1 MNRVMADYIALR
13 KGRNALSTV
22 LHIVLNISLAV
33 FSTALTVISHT
44 WVFGVLLVL
53 LSKWR
58 VVAVRPRYW
67 WINIKANLVDFTV
80 GISLALLVYMAGA
93 DSVEGLT
100 AWHIILTAIY
110 AIWLVIIKPR
120 SETIMT
126 EAQAMFAV
134 FFGSYA
140 SVLAT
145 SQLNPLVGV
154 AACFVIGYGAS
165 RHVLIQG
172 DDHDFTL
179 TTFICGL
186 LMAEM
191 SWIFYHWTIIYRFG
205 ESASFVIPQLPIA
218 TSVLFFMFARGYKS
232 ALRHD
237 GKIRADD
244 IVIPA
249 IFSVLVM
256 FVMVFFFS
264 VASFDI

>member
-1 MNRVMADYIALR
+1 MADYIALR

-22 LHIVLNISLAV
+22 THIALNLALAV
-33 FSTALTVISHT
+33 VSTALTVISGN
-44 WVFGVLLVL
+44 WIFGVLLVL

-80 GISLALLVYMAGA
+80 GISLALLVFVALGETK
-93 DSVEGLT
+93 DFNI
-100 AWHIILTAIY
+100 WHVILTAIY
-110 AIWLVIIKPR
+110 AIWLIVIKPR
-120 SETIMT
+120 SETFMT
-126 EAQAMFAV
+126 EVQAMFAI
-134 FFGSYA
+134 FFGSFA
-140 SVLAT
+140 SAIVASRLD
-145 SQLNPLVGV
+145 PLVGV
-154 AACFVIGYGAS
+154 ASCFVIGYGAS
-165 RHVLIQG
+165 RHVLMQG

-191 SWIFYHWTIIYRFG
+191 SWIFYHWAIVYSFG
-205 ESASFVIPQLPIA
+205 DSVTFNIPQLPIA
-218 TSVLFFMFARGYKS
+218 CSVLFFLFARGYKS

-249 IFSVLVM
+249 IFSVSIILVM
-256 FVMVFFFS
+256 IFFFS

>member
-1 MNRVMADYIALR
+1 MADYIALR

-22 LHIVLNISLAV
+22 LHIALNIALAV
-33 FSTALTVISHT
+33 ISTALTVISGN

-67 WINIKANLVDFTV
+67 WVNIKANLVDYTV
-80 GISLALLVYMAGA
+80 GISLALLVYMAGT
-93 DSVEGLT
+93 DGLNF
-100 AWHIILTAIY
+100 WHILLTVIY
-110 AIWLVIIKPR
+110 AVWLVIIKPR

-126 EAQAMFAV
+126 EVQAIFAI
-134 FFGSYA
+134 FFGTFA
-140 SVLAT
+140 TALIT
-145 SQLNPLVGV
+145 SQLDPIVGV
-154 AACFVIGYGAS
+154 VFCFVIGYGTS
-165 RHVLIQG
+165 RHVLIQS

-186 LMAEM
+186 LLAEM
-191 SWIFYHWTIIYRFG
+191 SWIFYHWAIVYRFG
-205 ESASFVIPQLPIA
+205 ESATFAIPQFPIA
-218 TSVLFFMFARGYKS
+218 ASVLFFLMARGYKS

-244 IVIPA
+244 IVIPT

-256 FVMVFFFS
+256 FVMIFFFS
-264 VASFDI
+264 VANFNI